1 MIGSVVST
9 VSMMAAS
16 LGIIDSIISTGSTTS
31 TMLSLSATSVFHGG
45 GVGAGVP
52 GGVRVGATRTA
63 TTAVTTTAATVPVMD
78 TAITVGPEWLNYR
91 AGSLARAITMALS
104 TESWDLPLGE
114 QFGPT
119 SATMDM

>member
-16 LGIIDSIISTGSTTS
+16 LGIIDSIISTASTILITSTTS
-31 TMLSLSATSVFHGG
+31 SLSATSAFHGG

-91 AGSLARAITMALS
+91 AGSLARAITMAPS
-104 TESWDLPLGE
+104 MES
-114 QFGPT
+114 
-119 SATMDM
+119 